1 MSNDIIEEMSNLK
14 SQISKVSNEETIV
27 REILRGKEKALRQ
40 FYHLNA
46 PKLTNFIRQRVSN
59 EKDVEEL
66 VQDTL
71 LATIEGLRDF
81 RFQSSLFTFMCGI
94 GKRKVI
100 DYYRR
105 KKIKRIVFSR
115 IPAIEPLLAILTTPE
130 DTLDE
135 KLLEQK
141 ISRTFTKLS
150 TEYQT
155 ILKLK
160 YIHEWSVDKIAL
172 ELNMSFK
179 SVESMLFRARKKF
192 VQVYGDTNIR
202 IHTNDANIY

>member
-1 MSNDIIEEMSNLK
+1 MSKTSHERQMID
-14 SQISKVSNEETIV
+14 
-27 REILRGKEKALRQ
+27 EILLGKEKALRQ
-40 FYHLNA
+40 FYHSNA

-71 LATIEGLRDF
+71 LATVEGLRDF

-100 DYYRR
+100 DHYRKR
-105 KKIKRIVFSR
+105 NLTRIVFSR
-115 IPAIEPLLAILTTPE
+115 IPAIEPLLVMLITPE

-141 ISRTFTKLS
+141 ITKTFKHLS
-150 TEYQT
+150 SEYQT
-155 ILKLK
+155 ILTLK
-160 YIHEWSVDKIAL
+160 YVNEWPVIRIARKL
-172 ELNMSFK
+172 DISFK
-179 SVESMLFRARKKF
+179 SAESMLFRARKAF
-192 VQVYGDTNIR
+192 VNAYDE
-202 IHTNDANIY
+202 